1 MTSATNRTLLLATL
15 TASLLR
21 SDDAT
26 ATRTSK
32 ITIGLVDKTTALRVH
47 FTFLYISN
55 SLPFLPTTTWK
66 CLILLFTDDVNKR
79 RRNFILFQKLNMVLR
94 NSTPGGF
101 TYIWKR
107 KWVGM
112 IAIKTARTQIHF
124 WSDAFFTAVES
135 SDRKVHIRELKQRRR
150 RRQRE
155 RQKSNRFRLA
165 KQLCSCIT
173 LFCRF
178 LCRLCTTT
186 TWKCLK
192 WRFVE
197 DGKTQQQISFSFPEL

>member
-1 MTSATNRTLLLATL
+1 M
-15 TASLLR
+15 
-21 SDDAT
+21 
-26 ATRTSK
+26 
-32 ITIGLVDKTTALRVH
+32 H

-55 SLPFLPTTTWK
+55 SLPFLPTTTWNY
-66 CLILLFTDDVNKR
+66 LILLFRDDLNER

-124 WSDAFFTAVES
+124 WNDAFFAAVAS
-135 SDRKVHIRELKQRRR
+135 SDRKVPIRELKQRRR

-155 RQKSNRFRLA
+155 RQTSNRIILA
-165 KQLCSCIT
+165 KQLCTCIT

-178 LCRLCTTT
+178 FYRLCTTT
-186 TWKCLK
+186 TWKCLIP
-192 WRFVE
+192 RFVE
-197 DGKTQQQISFSFPEL
+197 GGKTQQQTSFSFPELWYKPLEINSNKIANIWRIKRDGISAINFEEARLVA